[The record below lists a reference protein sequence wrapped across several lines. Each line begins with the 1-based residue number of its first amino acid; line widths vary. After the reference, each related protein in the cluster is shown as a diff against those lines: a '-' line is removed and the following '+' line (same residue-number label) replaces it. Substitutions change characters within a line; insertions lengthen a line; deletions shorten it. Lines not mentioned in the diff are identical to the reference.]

1 MKKLFIFSFILLLAM
16 SAGAQSFE
24 GFFKPV
30 PKDVVATSKAMGTN
44 AWLFRPVVALTAMQF
59 NLTNPIQVEAFSSL
73 GTGLSLVRFTEQ
85 NGEPYAQFGVNA
97 LILFSENPGGV
108 EVTKVSLAATITAL
122 QYVNVG
128 AGYTFADKRFF
139 ILTGVTINFN

>member
-1 MKKLFIFSFILLLAM
+1 MKKLFTLSLFLLLA
-16 SAGAQSFE
+16 AGASAQSFE

-30 PKDVVATSKAMGTN
+30 PNDIVATSKAMGTN
-44 AWLFRPVVALTAMQF
+44 TWLFRPVVALTAMQF
-59 NLTNPIQVEAFSSL
+59 NLTNPVEVAALSSL

-97 LILFSENPGGV
+97 LILFSANPGGV
-108 EVTKVSLAATITAL
+108 ELTKLSLAATITAL